1 MSSGG
6 IEKGC
11 GDEVVVFFPS
21 SVNTSGGSRGGV
33 RDAACKAACKAA
45 GKAAGKGC
53 WQVVCRSCRHLPHLN
68 QQLLTFSPPSHK
80 HTHKHTSHIHARAL
94 LSRQLAQAQI
104 DLDSF
109 KKELALKKIEYG
121 NLLIKSTEQGNAI
134 DVIKARISE
143 DDVPE
148 AVRDDVIEVCGACD
162 DHILNEPLFTAS
174 FASSSADMSQLS
186 ALSMSC
192 DMSASGG
199 GVEGM
204 EGSEGGHEAPI
215 LPMME
220 EEEGSPV
227 DSVFKGEEENEGI
240 APATVTTKRM
250 RAEKRKSVPLGTQCP
265 N

>member
-1 MSSGG
+1 M
-6 IEKGC
+6 
-11 GDEVVVFFPS
+11 
-21 SVNTSGGSRGGV
+21 
-33 RDAACKAACKAA
+33 
-45 GKAAGKGC
+45 
-53 WQVVCRSCRHLPHLN
+53 
-68 QQLLTFSPPSHK
+68 
-80 HTHKHTSHIHARAL
+80 
-94 LSRQLAQAQI
+94 
-104 DLDSF
+104 DSF
-109 KKELALKKIEYG
+109 KKELVLKKIEYG

-186 ALSMSC
+186 VLSMSC

-199 GVEGM
+199 GAEGTEGGT
-204 EGSEGGHEAPI
+204 EGSEGGHDAPI

-220 EEEGSPV
+220 EEGAPM

-240 APATVTTKRM
+240 APAAVTTKRM